1 MIKPDT
7 SVVIP
12 TRSRPNDLRRALGSV
27 ARQDAR
33 DAIAEVIVIE
43 NSTNKASQSICQE
56 FGDLPVCWLLND
68 PPLPMSAW
76 ANRVFG
82 SPEADSEFVALLCDD
97 DWWEPHHLGR
107 SLGGLRRNLKAVATW
122 SGCIEYNSQSHT
134 AVPRGHTIWAVS
146 GFAADAQAVE
156 ISMQDVLVANL
167 LTTAFH
173 ISTLVTRRATL
184 AEVLPVIAN
193 GNPFDIDRHLTCI
206 LATKGTTI
214 YYPPP
219 SIGVASHGGRES
231 VKLGRTNEA
240 KQWWKRTTR
249 EIVALAKDA
258 QIDLPAAFE
267 SMLRE
272 STEDV
277 PTLLAHAYFDGS
289 RSIQT
294 ELSMPASFNQ
304 ASRRLRLA
312 LRLRRYLPPAALRIL
327 GLRGWMERNLP
338 KHVLA

>member
-12 TRSRPNDLRRALGSV
+12 TRNRPDDLRRALASV

-33 DAIAEVIVIE
+33 DTIAEVIIIE
-43 NSTNKASQSICQE
+43 NSTNQGSQSVCRE
-56 FGDLPVCWLLND
+56 FGSLPVRWLLND

-82 SPEADSEFVALLCDD
+82 SPEADSEFFALLCDD
-97 DWWEPHHLGR
+97 DWWEPHHLAR
-107 SLGGLRRNLKAVATW
+107 SLGGLRRNAKAVVTW
-122 SGCIEYNSQSHT
+122 SGCIEYNSHSHT

-146 GFAADAQAVE
+146 GYAADAQAVE
-156 ISMQDVLVANL
+156 IGLQDVLVANL

-173 ISTLVTRRATL
+173 ISTLVTRRAAL
-184 AEVLPVIAN
+184 AAVLPVIAN
-193 GNPFDIDRHLTCI
+193 GNPFDIDRHLTCV
-206 LATKGTTI
+206 LATKGTTV

-231 VKLGRTNEA
+231 VNLGRTKEA
-240 KQWWKRTTR
+240 ERWWKQTTR
-249 EIVALAKDA
+249 EIVELAREA
-258 QIDLPAAFE
+258 HIDLPAAFE
-267 SMLRE
+267 SLLRE
-272 STEDV
+272 SMADV

-289 RSIQT
+289 RSIQD
-294 ELSMPASFNQ
+294 ELSMPESFNQ

-312 LRLRRYLPPAALRIL
+312 LRLRRYLPPAALKLL
-327 GLRGWMERNLP
+327 GLSDWMARNLP
-338 KHVLA
+338 HQTLA